1 MFIQKKSHLKAHLVF
16 SFLFFSKTVF
26 ALPVLDNVTSGDVA
40 LSQQSLQKLEV
51 TQKSQKAILNWESFN
66 IHEHESVH
74 FKQPE
79 NGITLNRINPR
90 QGVSEIFG
98 KLSSTGRIILINP
111 AGIYF
116 GPTSRVDVGS
126 LIASTANITDKN
138 FLNGKYHFAQE
149 KKFHGDII
157 NKGTLIAKNHGLIAL
172 AADSVRNDGLIEANL
187 GEIVLASGKKFT
199 INFAENDL
207 VSFVID
213 APLSADA
220 SSDVAINNTGVLRA
234 DGGEVLLTA
243 QSASRMLDQAINM
256 EGIIQAQSVSQKNGV
271 IILSGDENS
280 KITVSGSLDVSGKN
294 PNTKGGSIT
303 VTGNNLYLTSTA
315 QLDASGDQGGGIIRV
330 GGNYRGQGP
339 LLNANF
345 NTTSQ
350 GAKISADAISQG
362 NGGEVIFW
370 GDTATGFHGSITARG
385 GALGGDGGF
394 VETSGNYL
402 SIASAKV
409 NTSAAF
415 GKYGTW
421 FLDPTDV
428 SISTS
433 ATSNES
439 FASGTY
445 TPSTDTANINTSE
458 LETNLGSGNV
468 SVITTSGGS
477 GAGNITVTDS
487 IAWSAS
493 STLTLTA
500 GNNLTIN
507 ASSISDSSG
516 GLILTATSGTIG
528 LNGATLTVGS
538 GGFTANDPVQLGTDV
553 TITAGTGA
561 ITFNDT
567 INSSS
572 ATARNL
578 TLSTSGTQTFQGII
592 GATNA
597 LASLT
602 TGTGTAAINSWTIT
616 TNGSTGMVFNGPVV
630 ADMTSPTPAVFDAGT
645 GPINFTSTLN
655 SGSAQRGITLTTSGT
670 QTFGGAVGG
679 TLALDTLDT
688 GTGSVVINGGSM
700 TIGAGVTGQT
710 YNGPVTLGADTTFTT
725 TNKAVTF
732 NSTLNS
738 STSTARAFT
747 ASLGSGALTFTG
759 NVGATNALAALT
771 LNNTGTTT
779 ITGTLTGA
787 SLTTNASGTTV
798 IDGGAVTTTGAQTY
812 NDAVTLG
819 ADTTFTTTDSALTF
833 ASTLNSS
840 SATARAFT
848 ASLGSGALTFTG
860 NVGAT
865 NALGALSITNT
876 GTTTVT
882 GTVLASSLTKSGTGA
897 TAINGGS
904 ISTSGSQSYAGAGS
918 LGANTTLTLSGSGS
932 TSLSLANNISGG
944 YNLTLTGSAGNN
956 TFTLG
961 GTLTLGNVAV
971 NGYSSGT
978 NTFSLDT
985 SGTQAWTISSANT
998 GSLSSISSVSGAFT
1012 FSNIGSLTGGSGNDT
1027 FSFSDGASL
1036 TGTLD
1041 GGTLGSTTNSITYAN
1056 YTTPITATLSANT
1069 AGATTN
1075 SSGTTIT
1082 GAFTNMNNLTT
1093 STNGTLKL
1101 PSTQSNTLAINSATA
1116 GSLNNTN
1123 TVNAFT
1129 TFVSRSGNDTAQFN
1143 TAATINRTA
1152 GTAVVDG
1159 TTLTFTGFSNFTGSL
1174 TPVVE
1179 ASQNSTINAVILQSD
1194 AISASASDPD
1204 ATTTQQSPE
1213 ATTTINLINSGNLT
1227 NSMLTSMMSDVSMGD
1242 LQTFDDLNPR
1252 TNCD

>member
-819 ADTTFTTTDSALTF
+819 AGTTFTTTDSALTF

-904 ISTSGSQSYAGAGS
+904 ISTSGSQSYAGAVS

-1012 FSNIGSLTGGSGNDT
+1012 FS
-1027 FSFSDGASL
+1027 
-1036 TGTLD
+1036 
-1041 GGTLGSTTNSITYAN
+1041 
-1056 YTTPITATLSANT
+1056 
-1069 AGATTN
+1069 
-1075 SSGTTIT
+1075 
-1082 GAFTNMNNLTT
+1082 
-1093 STNGTLKL
+1093 
-1101 PSTQSNTLAINSATA
+1101 
-1116 GSLNNTN
+1116 
-1123 TVNAFT
+1123 
-1129 TFVSRSGNDTAQFN
+1129 
-1143 TAATINRTA
+1143 
-1152 GTAVVDG
+1152 
-1159 TTLTFTGFSNFTGSL
+1159 
-1174 TPVVE
+1174 
-1179 ASQNSTINAVILQSD
+1179 
-1194 AISASASDPD
+1194 
-1204 ATTTQQSPE
+1204 
-1213 ATTTINLINSGNLT
+1213 
-1227 NSMLTSMMSDVSMGD
+1227 
-1242 LQTFDDLNPR
+1242 
-1252 TNCD
+1252 

>member
-904 ISTSGSQSYAGAGS
+904 ISTSGSQSYAGAVS

>member
-1 MFIQKKSHLKAHLVF
+1 VFIQKKSHLKAHLVF

-759 NVGATNALAALT
+759 NVGATNAL
-771 LNNTGTTT
+771 
-779 ITGTLTGA
+779 
-787 SLTTNASGTTV
+787 
-798 IDGGAVTTTGAQTY
+798 
-812 NDAVTLG
+812 
-819 ADTTFTTTDSALTF
+819 
-833 ASTLNSS
+833 
-840 SATARAFT
+840 
-848 ASLGSGALTFTG
+848 
-860 NVGAT
+860 
-865 NALGALSITNT
+865 GALSITNT

-904 ISTSGSQSYAGAGS
+904 ISTSGSQSYAGAVS

>member
-759 NVGATNALAALT
+759 NVGATNAL
-771 LNNTGTTT
+771 
-779 ITGTLTGA
+779 
-787 SLTTNASGTTV
+787 
-798 IDGGAVTTTGAQTY
+798 
-812 NDAVTLG
+812 
-819 ADTTFTTTDSALTF
+819 
-833 ASTLNSS
+833 
-840 SATARAFT
+840 
-848 ASLGSGALTFTG
+848 
-860 NVGAT
+860 
-865 NALGALSITNT
+865 GALSITNT

-904 ISTSGSQSYAGAGS
+904 ISTSGSQSYAGAVS

>member
-904 ISTSGSQSYAGAGS
+904 ISTSGSQSYAGAVS
-918 LGANTTLTLSGSGS
+918 LGANTTLTLSGSGN